1 MPAAQD
7 PLNDVLEGGYVTSG
21 EWHGPAWAITYGE
34 NATIDPESFVDHP
47 AGEPL
52 CISGYIEPTE
62 DFSNGAILGFNV
74 NQSPEVDSTPLTV
87 VPTGNGLYVN
97 LTNHAGSEIRAQ
109 IHDLEGEDED
119 HRWCTVLYELPTVIP
134 WSDFNTRCWDNSGAS
149 GEGGATGEGGA

>member
-97 LTNHAGSEIRAQ
+97 LTNHGDPGANPRPGRRGRGSSLVHGALRAA
-109 IHDLEGEDED
+109 HRHPLERLQHALLGQQ
-119 HRWCTVLYELPTVIP
+119 RRV
-134 WSDFNTRCWDNSGAS
+134 R
-149 GEGGATGEGGA
+149 